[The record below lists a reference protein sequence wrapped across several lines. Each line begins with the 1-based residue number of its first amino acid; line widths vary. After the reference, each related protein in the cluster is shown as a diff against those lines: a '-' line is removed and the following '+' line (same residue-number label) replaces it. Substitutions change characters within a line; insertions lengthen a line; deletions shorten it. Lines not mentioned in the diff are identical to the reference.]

1 MEEKNVKKLSLRL
14 YKIQMKLEALNDQ
27 KLNSIIK
34 EIESIDKDLLKENNL
49 KFPTKMKQEI
59 LEFM

>member
-14 YKIQMKLEALNDQ
+14 YKIQMQLEALNDQ

-34 EIESIDKDLLKENNL
+34 EIESIDKDLLKENTL
-49 KFPTKMKQEI
+49 KFPVKMKKEI
-59 LEFM
+59 LDFM

>member
-14 YKIQMKLEALNDQ
+14 YKIQIQLEALNDQ

-34 EIESIDKDLLKENNL
+34 EIESIDKDLLKENNI
-49 KFPTKMKQEI
+49 KFPVKMKQEI